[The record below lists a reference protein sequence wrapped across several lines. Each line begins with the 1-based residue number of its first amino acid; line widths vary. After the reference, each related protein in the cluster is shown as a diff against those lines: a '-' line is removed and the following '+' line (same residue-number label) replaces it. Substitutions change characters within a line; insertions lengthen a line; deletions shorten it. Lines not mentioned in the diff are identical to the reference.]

1 MDNDN
6 KLNVEK
12 LTFTKVVDCALQG
25 NEICNLAMEDVG
37 KHLGRG
43 IVDLVNIFNS
53 DMVIIGG
60 AFSYGREILLPI
72 LEEIISTETLPAI
85 KSDLQITFSKHG
97 ADACVLGA
105 IAVVLDD
112 ILREIALV

>member
-1 MDNDN
+1 M
-6 KLNVEK
+6 EK
-12 LTFTKVVDCALQG
+12 VG
-25 NEICNLAMEDVG
+25 ENLG
-37 KHLGRG
+37 SG
-43 IVDLVNIFNS
+43 IADLANIFNP

-60 AFSYGREILLPI
+60 AFSYGRGIILPV
-72 LEEIISTETLPAI
+72 LEKIIALETLPAVRENLRVI
-85 KSDLQITFSKHG
+85 FSEQG